1 MTRNEREA
9 MNDLSLQVF
18 GRKSYW
24 QKLLRKGELY
34 EDDAMT
40 ANGTPIKVKRLKY
53 LTVEDILAKMKQQ
66 IESRKE
72 AAAKAAEEATKQA
85 QGDANGTEEKGQ
97 SEEVGQTNEAS
108 GQEEA
113 SSSN

>member
-1 MTRNEREA
+1 MTRQEREA

-34 EDDAMT
+34 EADDMT
-40 ANGTPIKVKRLKY
+40 SNGTPIKVKKLKY

-66 IESRKE
+66 IETRKE
-72 AAAKAAEEATKQA
+72 AAVKAAEEAVKQA
-85 QGDANGTEEKGQ
+85 EGETNGTEEKTQ
-97 SEEVGQTNEAS
+97 SEENSQAS
-108 GQEEA
+108 ETSSEEA